1 MIKQKVY
8 IAGPMRGYPDYNYP
22 AFYRAEAG
30 LLADGCE
37 VVNPAKV
44 GNAYGTPDQLVA
56 DKGLLDRLMNDELRM
71 IATCDTIY
79 LLKGWE
85 ASEGARNELAVALM
99 LGLVIMLE
107 GAE

>member
-1 MIKQKVY
+1 MHKRKVY

-22 AFYRAEAG
+22 AFYGAEERLSAKG
-30 LLADGCE
+30 HE

-44 GNAYGTPDQLVA
+44 GDAYGTPDQLVA

-85 ASEGARNELAVALM
+85 ASEGARSELAVALM
-99 LGLVIMLE
+99 LGLCIVLE
-107 GAE
+107 GGE